1 MTALDLLTVICAV
14 LALAAAAVLSVM
26 AARAARAARDL
37 EAAARRFTDEA
48 LPAIEELRDA
58 AARATSEVDRV
69 DDLLEV
75 AGSIG
80 GRVDAATE
88 ATYRALTSPM
98 IKGVAFASGTRRA
111 AARLRGRGGAASPPS
126 GRSPDRASGAHR
138 RTAGRQLTRGRN
150 AQDGTAR

>member
-1 MTALDLLTVICAV
+1 MTALDLLTVLCAV
-14 LALAAAAVLSVM
+14 LALAAAATLSVM
-26 AARAARAARDL
+26 AGRAARAARDL
-37 EAAARRFTDEA
+37 EVAARRFTDEA
-48 LPAIEELRDA
+48 IPAIDELRA
-58 AARATSEVDRV
+58 AASRATTEVDRV

-111 AARLRGRGGAASPPS
+111 ANRLRGRGDAPTHTT
-126 GRSPDRASGAHR
+126 GRELGTGRR
-138 RTAGRQLTRGRN
+138 RTTW
-150 AQDGTAR
+150 DGTGRR